1 MTDLFDEAQNRMQAK
16 RGDRLRDAKK
26 KAELDAIKN
35 PYATYQGRDSVD
47 GTDIVQV
54 GANEPVSGFK
64 LISNAPMAIGDRV
77 ALRKNNQGGLQ
88 RVDDRNRVI
97 EQRTQSNDFI
107 LFIGRSMLIAF
118 SANVVT
124 GSDSGAIGSNF
135 LSAAS
140 ETSASNIFTLV
151 RPDIYKNG
159 AIIPFIGNPAS
170 SSFDIVYSLLDE
182 ERPPLDIPEG
192 LNPTITVNTERNYNG
207 NQWVDTCSL
216 TVNDWDSF
224 TITSVSA
231 FATIYT
237 FTYDVETS
245 TIEFPILDGS
255 IVSQQKIAEFK
266 RLGQKY
272 YSSQL
277 FHNDTLIGSSG
288 RTVDWTINA
297 TYDLSLSAVAISDG
311 FSAPFD
317 VLDLGSFYWTA
328 NPPL

>member
-1 MTDLFDEAQNRMQAK
+1 MSIFEEAQYKMQIK
-16 RGDRLRDAKK
+16 RLDRLRDAKK

-35 PYATYQGRDSVD
+35 PFATYQGRDPVD
-47 GTDIVQV
+47 GTDIVQI

-88 RVDDRNRVI
+88 RVDDRNRVT
-97 EQRTQSNDFI
+97 EQQTQSNDFI
-107 LFIGRSMLIAF
+107 LLVGRSMLIAF
-118 SANVVT
+118 NANVVT
-124 GSDSGAIGSNF
+124 GVDSAAIRSNF
-135 LSAAS
+135 LTAAS
-140 ETSASNIFTLV
+140 EVSASNIFSLV
-151 RPDIYKNG
+151 RPDTYKNG
-159 AIIPFIGNPAS
+159 ALTSFVGNPAS

-192 LNPTITVNTERNYNG
+192 LNPTITVNTERNYDG

-224 TITSVSA
+224 TVTSVTA

-237 FTYDVETS
+237 FTYDNDTS
-245 TIEFPILDGS
+245 SIEFNILDGS

-288 RTVDWTINA
+288 RPVDWTINA
-297 TYDLSLSAVAISDG
+297 TYDLSLSAVGISDG